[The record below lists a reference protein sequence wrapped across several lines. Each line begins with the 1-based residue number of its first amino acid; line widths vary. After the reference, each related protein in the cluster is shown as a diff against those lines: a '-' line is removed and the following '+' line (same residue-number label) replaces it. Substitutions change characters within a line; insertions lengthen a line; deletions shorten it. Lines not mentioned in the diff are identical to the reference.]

1 MTQQATV
8 FNRRRGGV
16 LLHITSLPSG
26 NIGSDAYRFVDF
38 LHDAGMTV
46 WQVLP
51 LGPTHGDNSPYQC
64 LSAHAANSDLICI
77 DTVKSQSWANFDD
90 EDIDRQTL
98 LTQAYDQF
106 ESNASAEQKQGF
118 DTFCQQQAYWLEDY
132 ILFCQIRES
141 YQSKVW
147 FDWPEL
153 LRDRDAEMLA
163 AFKAGHQQAL
173 TKKCFEQFQFFEQW
187 QSLKQYANSKGVL
200 LFGDMPIFVAH
211 DSADVWANKDLFT
224 IDALGQAIKVAGV
237 PPDYF
242 SETGQRWGNPLYDWR
257 KHEKQDYLWWQ
268 QRLKTQLELFDLI
281 RIDHFRG
288 FEACWEIPASCETAV
303 DGQWVKAPGEAL
315 FDKLVSV
322 FGALPLVAEDLGI
335 ITDQVTA
342 LREKYGMPG
351 MKILHF
357 AFGGDADNPYLPHQH
372 QQDSVAYT
380 GTHDNDTTLGW
391 YQALDQGSKDYII
404 AYLGDTNETMPWLLN
419 RVALQ
424 SVAQMAVLPMQ
435 DIMGLDG
442 SHRMNVP
449 GTTEG
454 NWSWSFSWDN
464 VEHVSAERLQR
475 LNQLYGRIE
484 E

>member
-173 TKKCFEQFQFFEQW
+173 TKKCFEQFQFFEQ
-187 QSLKQYANSKGVL
+187 
-200 LFGDMPIFVAH
+200 
-211 DSADVWANKDLFT
+211 
-224 IDALGQAIKVAGV
+224 
-237 PPDYF
+237 
-242 SETGQRWGNPLYDWR
+242 
-257 KHEKQDYLWWQ
+257 
-268 QRLKTQLELFDLI
+268 
-281 RIDHFRG
+281 
-288 FEACWEIPASCETAV
+288 
-303 DGQWVKAPGEAL
+303 
-315 FDKLVSV
+315 
-322 FGALPLVAEDLGI
+322 
-335 ITDQVTA
+335 
-342 LREKYGMPG
+342 
-351 MKILHF
+351 
-357 AFGGDADNPYLPHQH
+357 
-372 QQDSVAYT
+372 
-380 GTHDNDTTLGW
+380 
-391 YQALDQGSKDYII
+391 
-404 AYLGDTNETMPWLLN
+404 
-419 RVALQ
+419 
-424 SVAQMAVLPMQ
+424 
-435 DIMGLDG
+435 
-442 SHRMNVP
+442 
-449 GTTEG
+449 
-454 NWSWSFSWDN
+454 
-464 VEHVSAERLQR
+464 
-475 LNQLYGRIE
+475 
-484 E
+484 

>member
-26 NIGSDAYRFVDF
+26 NIGADAYRFVDF
-38 LHDAGMTV
+38 LHQAGMTV
-46 WQVLP
+46 WQMLP

-77 DTVKSQSWANFDD
+77 ETLKSQDWANFDD
-90 EDIDRQTL
+90 EDTDRKIL
-98 LTQAYDQF
+98 LAQAFGQF
-106 ESNASAEQKQGF
+106 ETNASAMQKQTF
-118 DTFCQQQAYWLEDY
+118 STFCQQQAYWLADY
-132 ILFCQIRES
+132 VLFCQIRES
-141 YQSKVW
+141 YQYSAW

-153 LRDRDAEMLA
+153 LRDRDVATLE
-163 AFKAGHQQAL
+163 AFKSRHQQAL
-173 TKKCFEQFQFFEQW
+173 RIKCFEQFQFFEQW

-211 DSADVWANKDLFT
+211 DSADVWANKLLFT
-224 IDALGQAIKVAGV
+224 LDSSGQATKVAGV

-242 SETGQRWGNPLYDWR
+242 SETGQRWGNPLYDWA
-257 KHEKQDYLWWQ
+257 KHEQQDYLWWQ
-268 QRLKTQLELFDLI
+268 QRLKTQLDLFDLI

-288 FEACWEIPASCETAV
+288 FEACWEIPASCETAI

-315 FDKLVSV
+315 FDKLTSV
-322 FGALPLVAEDLGI
+322 FGELPLVAEDLGI
-335 ITDQVTA
+335 ITDEVTA

-351 MKILHF
+351 MKILQF
-357 AFGGDADNPYLPHQH
+357 AFGGDATNPYLPHQH

-391 YQALDQGSKDYII
+391 YEALDQNSKDHLATYV
-404 AYLGDTNETMPWLLN
+404 GDSNETMPWVLN
-419 RVALQ
+419 RMALQ
-424 SVAQMAVLPMQ
+424 SVAQLAVIPMQ
-435 DIMGLDG
+435 DILALDG

-449 GTTEG
+449 GTTED

-464 VEHVSAERLQR
+464 VEQGSAERLQQ
-475 LNQLYGRIE
+475 LNQLYGRSE
-484 E
+484 